1 MSYVI
6 FMNKYLRNSIVT
18 TNMNVIFIVILN
30 AITFEKDLSR
40 NSWTMFVSS
49 IKNNISLCD
58 DHFVAIVERS
68 EYIS

>member
-1 MSYVI
+1 
-6 FMNKYLRNSIVT
+6 MNKYLRNSIVT

-49 IKNNISLCD
+49 IKNNIVYAMIILSQLSNED
-58 DHFVAIVERS
+58 INLSFLS
-68 EYIS
+68 T